1 MAQML
6 DKECGYSKGGSLLRV
21 DIDNKKGIGVVD
33 MVSMG
38 RMRGSGNV
46 NRIDGIGLVAMD
58 CGRIGR

>member
-6 DKECGYSKGGSLLRV
+6 DKECGFSTGGLLLRV
-21 DIDNKKGIGVVD
+21 DIDNEKGIGVVD

-46 NRIDGIGLVAMD
+46 DRIDGIGLVATD